1 MIALLCPGQG
11 SQRPGSLHAAARLA
25 HGAALLDE
33 ASELLEVDVLS
44 EDDEPALLRTDVVQ
58 RNTFLASVAS
68 ARALEDAGLRT
79 AAVAGHSIGAFAA
92 AVAARALEFPDA
104 LKLVDLR
111 GRAMGAA
118 FGSGHAMG
126 VVSGLDER
134 AVSAI
139 AQQVPGVFV
148 SAENA
153 PDQITIAGTSA
164 GVDRTLA
171 AAHAQGARTARRLE
185 VTVPSH
191 TPLMNPVRDLLREAV
206 RRVPF
211 HRPIVPY
218 AANCDGR
225 AKFEGADVAADLAE
239 SVALPVRWFEATQ
252 MLYERGA
259 RTFVETLP
267 GDTLATL
274 AAATFPG
281 AIAVSVE
288 QSGIAGALERAR
300 VAQKDT

>member
-153 PDQITIAGTSA
+153 PDQITIFVKNLSIFADGVTSKIF
-164 GVDRTLA
+164 
-171 AAHAQGARTARRLE
+171 
-185 VTVPSH
+185 S
-191 TPLMNPVRDLLREAV
+191 
-206 RRVPF
+206 
-211 HRPIVPY
+211 I
-218 AANCDGR
+218 
-225 AKFEGADVAADLAE
+225 
-239 SVALPVRWFEATQ
+239 AL
-252 MLYERGA
+252 
-259 RTFVETLP
+259 
-267 GDTLATL
+267 
-274 AAATFPG
+274 
-281 AIAVSVE
+281 S
-288 QSGIAGALERAR
+288 
-300 VAQKDT
+300 